1 MEKPVKERWVPSKK
15 YPVEPMKDKTIP
27 GVDTGK
33 SPHAPVTLEKKGGS
47 AVVNMLTIAASVA
60 VGAAISLVYMM
71 STVDA
76 KIQDKVQGQVRT
88 AQAAPA
94 AAEVDSEA
102 VANVVKQ
109 MVAQGQIPALQ
120 SAQAGENGV
129 MGPRGPRGA
138 KGEPG
143 KPGPMGPQG
152 PPGPPG
158 PPGKTKTVSTSAIN
172 GVAGWE
178 RLESKV
184 YKVPAGQ
191 KKTAFMSC
199 STGKILMGGGFTAA
213 GCDQCYSETNYPSS
227 VNSWETTLVNKTSAN
242 ANLKV
247 YVICAEPTL

>member
-1 MEKPVKERWVPSKK
+1 MEKPVKERWVPTKK
-15 YPVEPMKDKTIP
+15 YPVEPIKDKTIP

-33 SPHAPVTLEKKGGS
+33 VPQSPVTLEKKGS
-47 AVVNMLTIAASVA
+47 PVVNLISIVASVA

-88 AQAAPA
+88 VQAAPA
-94 AAEVDSEA
+94 PAAVDSEA
-102 VANVVKQ
+102 IAAVVQQ
-109 MVAQGQIPALQ
+109 MVADGQIPASQ
-120 SAQAGENGV
+120 PAQAGQNGV
-129 MGPRGPRGA
+129 LGPRGPKGA
-138 KGEPG
+138 KGDPG

-158 PPGKTKTVSTSAIN
+158 PAGKTQTVSSSAIN

-178 RLESKV
+178 RLESKT

-191 KKTAFMSC
+191 RKTAFMSC
-199 STGKILMGGGFTAA
+199 STGKILLGGGFTAA
-213 GCDQCYSETNYPSS
+213 GCDQCFSETNYPSS
-227 VNSWETTLVNKTSAN
+227 VNTWETTLVNKTSAKV
-242 ANLKV
+242 ANMKV